1 MAKNEAKIKFTAE
14 TSGFN
19 DAIKKANDEMSELRA
34 EMKLNET
41 QMKTTGTTIEG
52 LQNKHKILSNQLEA
66 SESKTEALNQK
77 VNKAVEI
84 FGENSTEVS
93 KLRTQLLNAQTAE
106 EKIRQAINQVNNELK
121 EQQSAADESR
131 TATDRLTDKIEE
143 QQTALDKLKEE
154 YVESVLQ
161 SGKNSRESKEL
172 AKQIKNLSGELKDS
186 KSEMADA
193 TSKANKLDRSLD
205 DAGNSAEDAGDGFT
219 VLKGTVADLASNA
232 IQAAI
237 GKISEFIGYLSEL
250 PAETMEIRQDMATL
264 TTSFDNVGMSTD
276 TAKNTWK
283 ELYAVFGED
292 DRAVETANHIAKIA
306 ENQEDL
312 NDWVTITTG
321 VWGTYQDS
329 LPVEG
334 LAEAANET
342 AKTGSVTGVLADALN
357 WSSEAAS
364 MFAKYMSDDVV
375 TAEDAFN
382 VALSECNTE
391 QERQQLIT
399 DTLTALY
406 GDAADTYRDTAS
418 AQMEAKET
426 TAENILAENSLADA
440 LEPVTTKFQ
449 ELRTQSL
456 ERLVPVVEKVSSVML
471 DALDWMEEHPV
482 AMKVITAVV
491 GVLAAA
497 LATLTAVVIGY
508 TVAQWAMNSAIL
520 ANPITWVIVGIVA
533 AIAAV
538 VAIIVLVIEYWDQIV
553 EAVKSC
559 VASITEAWNNFV
571 SWLDSNIVQPVKQ
584 FFSDLWNSI
593 TETASDLWEGVK
605 ETFAS
610 FVSWI
615 DTDVV
620 QPVVDFFTGLW
631 DSMKEIWNK
640 ICDSVKFATMLLGSI
655 IDAAVQL
662 ITLPFRFIWE
672 NCKEFVFDAWEW
684 IKEKVSTAIENVKT
698 VITNVMT
705 GIQTVFTNIWTG
717 IKTVF
722 TNVWNSIVNFVTPI
736 LETIKNVITSAWN
749 SVVNFIKP
757 ILSTIKN
764 VITSA
769 WDSVKTMT
777 SNVFNA
783 VKEVLTNIWEKIVT
797 IITKVLSDIRTTVTN
812 IWNGIKT
819 VTSNVFNAIK
829 TTISNIWNG
838 IKTVIS
844 NVVNG
849 VKITI
854 SNIWNGIKT
863 TTSNVFNGIKSTAT
877 NVWNGIKSAILT
889 PIEAARDKVRS
900 IVDSIKGFFSNMK
913 LSLPN
918 IKLPHFKITGK
929 LSISPPSVPKL
940 KIDWYK
946 DGGIM
951 VNPTIFGMNGNS
963 LMAGGEAGPEA
974 ILPIDRLQ
982 GYIESAMSKTMNVVN
997 LQALADAIEDIANR
1011 PIELYVGDR
1020 QIAVATASASDG
1032 VNGLR
1037 SSFKNRGLVL
1047 D

>member
-426 TAENILAENSLADA
+426 TAENILAENSLADD

-533 AIAAV
+533 AITAV

-951 VNPTIFGMNGNS
+951 VNPTIFGMNGTS
-963 LMAGGEAGPEA
+963 LMAGGESGPEA
-974 ILPIDRLQ
+974 ILPIDKLE
-982 GYIESAMSKTMNVVN
+982 GYVSNAVEKTMSVVN
-997 LQALADAIEDIANR
+997 LQSLANAIEDLVNR
-1011 PIELYVGDR
+1011 PIELRINDR
-1020 QIAVATASASDG
+1020 QFAYATASASDN

-1037 SSFKNRGLVL
+1037 NSFKSRGLAL
-1047 D
+1047 E